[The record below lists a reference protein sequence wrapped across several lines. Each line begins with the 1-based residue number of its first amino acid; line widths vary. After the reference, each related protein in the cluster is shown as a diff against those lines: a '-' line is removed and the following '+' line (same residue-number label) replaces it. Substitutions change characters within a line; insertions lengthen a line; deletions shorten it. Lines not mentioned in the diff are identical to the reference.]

1 MQGGVQTSSRLVG
14 GPSGEW
20 LSPVAAALVN
30 DSQSADMW
38 LEGPPNSP
46 VGLGSQAVCVPFI
59 SVTCEIPR
67 SPSGWSE
74 SETARVWLECISQH
88 SGSWEALEW
97 SSWGVG
103 GGLFLGHVTQV
114 RDSSWRKVSLGLALG
129 GSAFSSTDGC
139 LLRPSRPVLGGSA
152 SCSPG
157 PEK

>member
-74 SETARVWLECISQH
+74 AETARVWLEVH
-88 SGSWEALEW
+88 FPAL
-97 SSWGVG
+97 
-103 GGLFLGHVTQV
+103 
-114 RDSSWRKVSLGLALG
+114 R
-129 GSAFSSTDGC
+129 
-139 LLRPSRPVLGGSA
+139 VLGGPGMEFLRGGRGFISGTCYSSERLFLEKGEPGAGAGWECFLQHRWLSA
-152 SCSPG
+152 QTLQACPWRLS
-157 PEK
+157 

>member
-74 SETARVWLECISQH
+74 AETARVWLEVH
-88 SGSWEALEW
+88 FPAL
-97 SSWGVG
+97 
-103 GGLFLGHVTQV
+103 
-114 RDSSWRKVSLGLALG
+114 R
-129 GSAFSSTDGC
+129 
-139 LLRPSRPVLGGSA
+139 VLGG
-152 SCSPG
+152 PG
-157 PEK
+157 MEFLGGWEGVYFWDMLLK

>member
-74 SETARVWLECISQH
+74 AETARVWLEVH
-88 SGSWEALEW
+88 FPAL
-97 SSWGVG
+97 
-103 GGLFLGHVTQV
+103 
-114 RDSSWRKVSLGLALG
+114 R
-129 GSAFSSTDGC
+129 
-139 LLRPSRPVLGGSA
+139 VLGG
-152 SCSPG
+152 PG
-157 PEK
+157 PFFLSFLMVCVCVCAHAMIIFSSLGSCEAWVK